1 MIHSVKSSNPDF
13 KPVVFHPG
21 FNVVLADRNNDN
33 EAEEK
38 RTRNGAGKTTL
49 IEIIHFCLGSQ
60 VFKNSVFK
68 NENLK
73 GWSFILEIDIGA
85 NTYFIERFTDC
96 PGKIYINGEISAL
109 CFDCKYDKT
118 AHRYYVSP
126 GDFNKAMLE
135 EIYGI
140 EVTDSNQQFVPSF
153 RELISYAIRRNVE
166 GYKSAFEFFSR
177 QKASSV
183 QTCNAYLLNLS
194 MEYAALF
201 QSLKEKKKGIDD
213 YKNAAK
219 SGAIG
224 TFSLNIG
231 ELSAEVITRQ
241 NDVDSLKVQL
251 KEFQIHP
258 QYEDISER
266 ANALTEQLHTHAN
279 TLILRQRLLERYE
292 ANYCEETPSLPITD
306 IKKIYFEAGI
316 LFQNSVL
323 QPLSEVINFH
333 KTIVANRKEYLHNE
347 IVSLRKEIAEVN
359 EQIMNLSG
367 QRADLMKILETHGAL
382 AEYVLIQDRYAE
394 AKQLLEDAK
403 KRLESAEYIEDS
415 RSRLKIEN
423 QELLIKSRQDYN
435 ERIQMREK
443 AISLFKTN
451 TEFLYHEPGTL
462 TIDLKES
469 GYSFGVDIKSSRS
482 QGVNY
487 MKVLCYD
494 LVLAELG
501 RARECYTDF
510 LVHDSTIFD
519 GVDER
524 QVARALMLAQLK
536 CQELKFQYICLV
548 NSDMV
553 PYQEFDEKFAI
564 HFNSNIV
571 LRISD
576 NQESG
581 GLLGIRF

>member
-1 MIHSVKSSNPDF
+1 MIRSVKSNNSNF
-13 KPVVFHPG
+13 KPVVFHSG
-21 FNVVLADRNNDN
+21 FNVVLADRNRDN
-33 EAEEK
+33 KTEEK

-60 VFKNSVFK
+60 VSKSSVFK

-73 GWSFILEIDIGA
+73 GWSFILEIDIGEKI
-85 NTYFIERFTDC
+85 YYIERFTDC
-96 PGKIYINGEISAL
+96 PGKIYIDGEISAFCL
-109 CFDCKYDKT
+109 DCKYDKT
-118 AHRYYVSP
+118 ARRYYASP
-126 GDFNKAMLE
+126 SVFNKAMLKE
-135 EIYGI
+135 FYGI
-140 EVTDSNQQFVPSF
+140 EVTDSNQQYVPSF

-177 QKASSV
+177 QKASSI
-183 QTCNAYLLNLS
+183 QACNAYFLNLS
-194 MEYAALF
+194 MEYAAQF
-201 QSLKEKKKGIDD
+201 QSLKEKKKGIED

-219 SGAIG
+219 SGVVG
-224 TFSLNIG
+224 TFNLNIG
-231 ELSAEVITRQ
+231 ELSTEVITRQ
-241 NDVDSLKVQL
+241 NDVDSLKAQL
-251 KEFQIHP
+251 EAFQIHP
-258 QYEDISER
+258 QYEDISKN
-266 ANALTEQLHTHAN
+266 ANALTEQLHTCTN

-292 ANYCEETPSLPITD
+292 ASYSEETQDLPIDD
-306 IKKIYFEAGI
+306 IEKIYSEAGV
-316 LFQNSVL
+316 LFQSSIL
-323 QPLSEVINFH
+323 RPLSEVINFH
-333 KTIVANRKEYLHNE
+333 KTIVSNRREYLHNE
-347 IVSLRKEIAEVN
+347 IVSLRKEIIELN
-359 EQIMNLSG
+359 EQIVNLSA
-367 QRADLMKILETHGAL
+367 QRAELMKILETHGAL

-394 AKQLLEDAK
+394 AKHLLEDAK

-435 ERIQMREK
+435 ERIQTREQ

-451 TEFLYHEPGTL
+451 TEFLYPEAGTL

-487 MKVLCYD
+487 MKVFCYD
-494 LVLAELG
+494 IVLAELG
-501 RARECYTDF
+501 CARDCYPDF

-536 CQELKFQYICLV
+536 CDKLGFQYICLI

-553 PYQEFDEKFAI
+553 PYQEFDDEFTAQ
-564 HFNSNIV
+564 FNSNIV

-576 NQESG
+576 NQENG